1 MAHADSPSADQASP
15 NQPAAAQAAASPSSA
30 DGLSHHQAAGGR
42 DGDPTAA
49 ALEALLAP
57 IRDSGSDRSLLD
69 LGWIRRLRCQGSRA
83 VLELALPGFA
93 ASQQGR
99 IAGEIRTALLSA
111 DGIDDV
117 QIELAQP
124 AAPASSGPIG
134 GAGHGSGGHAHGQLP
149 ERQGIPGVARVIA
162 VSSGKGGVGK
172 STVAVNLACA
182 LARSGLRVGLLDA
195 DIYGPNAPTMLG
207 VADRTPE
214 VQGSGNDQILTPI
227 ETCGIAM
234 VSMGLLIQENQP
246 VIWRGPMLNGI
257 IRQFLYQVAW
267 GERDVLVVDL
277 PPGTGDVQLSLAQA
291 VPMEGVIVV
300 TTPQQVS
307 LQDARRGLAMFLQ
320 MGVPVLGVVEN
331 MSAFIPPDA
340 PEKRY
345 EIFGRGGGG
354 RLAQEADVPLL
365 AQLPL
370 EMPVREGGDS
380 GRPVVLSAPDS
391 VTGQAFLALAA
402 RLATSGA
409 PTTAALA

>member
-1 MAHADSPSADQASP
+1 MPSVDQPSVDQPSADQ
-15 NQPAAAQAAASPSSA
+15 PAADPAQ
-30 DGLSHHQAAGGR
+30 
-42 DGDPTAA
+42 GDPSIA
-49 ALEALLAP
+49 ALEELLAP
-57 IRDSGSDRSLLD
+57 IQDGGSGRSLLA
-69 LGWIRRLRCQGSRA
+69 LGWIRRPRRQGSRA
-83 VLELALPGFA
+83 VIELALPGFA

-99 IAGEIRTALLSA
+99 IAAEIRSALLA
-111 DGIDDV
+111 AAGIEDV

-124 AAPASSGPIG
+124 APASSGPIG
-134 GAGHGSGGHAHGQLP
+134 AAGHGSGGHGPGQLP
-149 ERQGIPGVARVIA
+149 ERQGIPGVRRVIA

-182 LARSGLRVGLLDA
+182 LASRGLRVGLLDA

-277 PPGTGDVQLSLAQA
+277 PPGTGDAQLSLAQA

-340 PEKRY
+340 PDKRY
-345 EIFGRGGGG
+345 EIFGQGGGA
-354 RLAQEADVPLL
+354 RLAQEAEVPLL

-380 GRPVVLSAPDS
+380 GRPVVLSAPGS
-391 VTGQAFLALAA
+391 ATGQAFLALAA
-402 RLATSGA
+402 RLEASSA
-409 PTTAALA
+409 PAAALA

>member
-1 MAHADSPSADQASP
+1 MPSAYQPSADQPSAH
-15 NQPAAAQAAASPSSA
+15 QPSNDSQS
-30 DGLSHHQAAGGR
+30 
-42 DGDPTAA
+42 A
-49 ALEALLAP
+49 ALEELLAP
-57 IRDSGSDRSLLD
+57 IQDGGSGRSLLE
-69 LGWIRRLRCQGSRA
+69 LGWIRRPRRQGSRA

-99 IAGEIRTALLSA
+99 IAGEIRSALLA
-111 DGIDDV
+111 DPAIDDV

-134 GAGHGSGGHAHGQLP
+134 GAGHGSSGHSHGQLP
-149 ERQGIPGVARVIA
+149 ERQGIPGVRRVIA

-182 LARSGLRVGLLDA
+182 LASRGLRVGLLDA

-340 PEKRY
+340 PDKRY
-345 EIFGRGGGG
+345 EIFGSGGGA
-354 RLAQEADVPLL
+354 RLAEEAEVPLL

-380 GRPVVLSAPDS
+380 GRPVVLSAPGS
-391 VTGQAFLALAA
+391 ATGQAFLALAA
-402 RLATSGA
+402 HLEASPA
-409 PTTAALA
+409 PAAALA